1 MLDTKGGKFKPVIS
15 LREGTDANLNPKP
28 VISLHEGTDARLNPK
43 PVISLREGT
52 DGSIQV
58 SGAREEAVFSYDEM
72 LNCLERGSVC
82 GCGSGCRC

>member
-28 VISLHEGTDARLNPK
+28 VISLHEGTDAKLNPK

-58 SGAREEAVFSYDEM
+58 WRRR
-72 LNCLERGSVC
+72 NHWR
-82 GCGSGCRC
+82 